1 MGPDDDETSPMEGR
15 EFETNGERGAESPGI
30 SGVSASFGRLKSSQN
45 CCFVLDV
52 CFCLCFF
59 FCCVFWMLIHENEVV
74 MPPLGFWMA
83 RDPVCVYLFSVGVGF
98 AAAVILFVRQ
108 DVSSTSWSNRGQDSN
123 KSDKKYDTTG
133 KRVGTSLSSMI
144 CCSNW
149 DNLLLKSMVGSP

>member
-1 MGPDDDETSPMEGR
+1 MGKGVS
-15 EFETNGERGAESPGI
+15 NGERATPGI
-30 SGVSASFGRLKSSQN
+30 PETAIFGRLNSSQN
-45 CCFVLDV
+45 CCFVLMCV
-52 CFCLCFF
+52 FF
-59 FCCVFWMLIHENEVV
+59 CVFWMLIHENEVV

-83 RDPVCVYLFSVGVGF
+83 RDLVCVYFFSAGVGF

-123 KSDKKYDTTG
+123 ESDEKHDTAG

-149 DNLLLKSMVGSP
+149 DNLLLKSMVGFP